1 MKRLIVLSLFLGSSI
16 QALYAQAYTQTVRG
30 TVQDKITQAPIQS
43 VVVVLGDSLATET
56 DSLGNFKFSNVP
68 VGQYNL
74 LFKYDSYKSVPMKN
88 ISVNSGKE
96 VVLTVP
102 MEEDI
107 TELKSVVIESKLDKN
122 KPLNSMSTVSTRVF
136 SVEETQKYAAAV
148 NDPARM
154 ATAFAG
160 VISTDDGNNGISIRG
175 NSPNGLLW
183 RVEGVDVPNPNHF
196 ANVGTSGGG
205 VSILSTQLLNNS
217 DFSTGAFASE
227 YGNALSGVF
236 DIRLR
241 KGNNQKREYTFRAGF
256 LGLDAAVEGPIKKG
270 YEGSYLINYR
280 YSTLGIISKI
290 IPDIIPNTLF
300 QDLSYNIYLP
310 TNKLGKFSVFG
321 FNGLSS
327 QGTKAVKDTAE
338 WDVSFKRWNSY
349 FKSNT
354 LANGITYSNT
364 LHKNLHLKSALV
376 FSRTFNGFTV
386 DQLDYSYVPQH
397 AYDEKFVQNKITA
410 NTVLNYKINPKNSL
424 RTGIILNH
432 YGFEVLQKR
441 LIDSTQQFKEF
452 VNHSGTS
459 ASAQAFAQWQYRVN
473 EKLTLN
479 SGLHYLHF
487 FLNNSQA
494 IEPRVSTK
502 YELNAKNALSFG
514 YGLHSQIQPIA
525 IYFAQVKNTNG
536 TVTQPN
542 KNLGLSKAH
551 HFVLGY
557 DKSINAHTRIKAET
571 YYQYLFNIPQ
581 GVNTAENYS
590 ILNEQGGNVS
600 AELNSNGTGRNYGL
614 ELTVERFM
622 YKNFYLLS
630 TASLYD
636 SKYKGTDGTMYNT
649 RFNGNYAF
657 TLTSGK
663 DIQLSAKHK
672 NKVIGFNI
680 KTYYTGGFR
689 YTPIDLASSL
699 QKGEQ
704 VEFNNQAYSVQNPAY
719 FRTDIRVS
727 MKRNF
732 RKVTTTLA
740 LDIQNVS
747 NRKNVG
753 GKYFN
758 EQTQKIDYWYQT
770 PLIPILSYKI
780 EF

>member
-1 MKRLIVLSLFLGSSI
+1 MKRLFTFSI
-16 QALYAQAYTQTVRG
+16 WGIALNVVFAQSYTQTLRG
-30 TVQDKITQAPIQS
+30 TVQDKVTLSTLPG
-43 VVVVLGDSLATET
+43 VLVLLDDSLATET
-56 DSLGNFKFSNVP
+56 DSLGNFKFENVP
-68 VGQYNL
+68 VGVHNL
-74 LFKYDSYKSVPMKN
+74 LINYESYKSVPLQN

-96 VVLTVP
+96 VVLTIP
-102 MEEDI
+102 MEENI
-107 TELKSVVIESKLDKN
+107 TELKSIVLETKLEKN

-160 VISTDDGNNGISIRG
+160 VIATDDGNNGISIRG

-256 LGLDAAVEGPIKKG
+256 LGLDAAVEGPFKKG

-310 TNKLGKFSVFG
+310 TNKYGKFTFFG

-327 QGTKAVKDTAE
+327 QGTKALKDSAE
-338 WDVSFKRWNSY
+338 WDSSFKRWNST

-354 LANGITYSNT
+354 LANGITYSNNIN
-364 LHKNLHLKSALV
+364 KKLHLKSALV
-376 FSRTFNGFTV
+376 LSRTYNGFVV
-386 DQLDYSYVPQH
+386 DQLNYDYQPVHS
-397 AYDEKFVQNKITA
+397 YDEKHIQNKLTF
-410 NTVLNYKINPKNSL
+410 NTVLNYKINAKNSL
-424 RTGIILNH
+424 RAGAILNQ
-432 YGFEVLQKR
+432 YDFKVFQQR
-441 LIDSTQQFKEF
+441 IVDSSQLFNVF
-452 VNHSGTS
+452 VNQKGNS
-459 ASAQAFAQWQYRVN
+459 ASVQSFAQWQYRVN

-479 SGLHYLHF
+479 SGLHYLLF
-487 FLNNSQA
+487 ALNKTQSL
-494 IEPRVSTK
+494 EPRLSAK
-502 YELNAKNALSFG
+502 YEINAKNAVSIG

-525 IYFAQVKNTNG
+525 VYFAQAKDANG
-536 TVTQPN
+536 NETQPN
-542 KNLGLSKAH
+542 KNLKLSRAH
-551 HFVLGY
+551 HFVVGY
-557 DKSINAHTRIKAET
+557 DKSINAHTRLKLES
-571 YYQYLFNIPQ
+571 YYQYLFHIPQ
-581 GVNTAENYS
+581 GNSTSENYS
-590 ILNEQGGNVS
+590 ILNEQGGNVHQV
-600 AELNSNGTGRNYGL
+600 LNSNGTGRNYGL
-614 ELTVERFM
+614 ELTAERFM

-630 TASLYD
+630 TVSLYD
-636 SKYKGTDGTMYNT
+636 SKYKGNDGKMYNT

-657 TLTSGK
+657 TLTTGK
-663 DIQLSAKHK
+663 DFQLSAKHK

-680 KTYYTGGFR
+680 KSYYTGGFR
-689 YTPIDLASSL
+689 YSPIDLNASIQS
-699 QKGEQ
+699 GEQ
-704 VEFNNQAYSVQNPAY
+704 VDDMSKAFSIQNPAY

-732 RKVTTTLA
+732 KKVTTTLA

-753 GKYFN
+753 GQFYN
-758 EQTQKIDYWYQT
+758 EQTKKIEYWYST
-770 PLIPILSYKI
+770 PLIPILSYKV